1 MDQDV
6 AVSAGWGR
14 RRGPESPGGTPLGAS
29 WGGHACVW
37 GLPAD
42 PSLCPQD
49 IQHTEEFLIKPE
61 SRVAQLDTSQWPLL
75 LKVRGVRGGNQGSAW
90 PPARPQLSVP
100 GYGAALLA
108 ATCGARGRAPPRACR
123 DRAAELVAGSGCL
136 LSPHRLLQ
144 ALVKKKL
151 H

>member
-1 MDQDV
+1 M
-6 AVSAGWGR
+6 
-14 RRGPESPGGTPLGAS
+14 RGGGGGGALRAPGAPPWEPPRAATRVCGGPSQPAEPL
-29 WGGHACVW
+29 
-37 GLPAD
+37 
-42 PSLCPQD
+42 LCPQD

-75 LKVRGVRGGNQGSAW
+75 LKVGGGTGGNQGSAL
-90 PPARPQLSVP
+90 PPARPPLSVL

-108 ATCGARGRAPPRACR
+108 ATCGARGRAQPRACR
-123 DRAAELVAGSGCL
+123 DRAAELVAVSGCL
-136 LSPHRLLQ
+136 ISPHRLLQ